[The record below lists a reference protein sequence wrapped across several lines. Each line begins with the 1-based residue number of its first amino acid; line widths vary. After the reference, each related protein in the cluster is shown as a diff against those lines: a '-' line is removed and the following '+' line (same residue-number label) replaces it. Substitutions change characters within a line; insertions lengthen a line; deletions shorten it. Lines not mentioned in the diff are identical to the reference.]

1 MELKRCGLDL
11 RELDRKNNNG
21 TVTHVT
27 RKARGGREGNSMK
40 ELGRGKSQ
48 GAKNTGS

>member
-27 RKARGGREGNSMK
+27 RKARGGREGNSRK
-40 ELGRGKSQ
+40 EPGRGKSQ